1 MNVETPFYIKQ
12 KQLIFG
18 NNDEV
23 GKNAVLYFYLK

>member
-18 NNDEV
+18 NNDDE
-23 GKNAVLYFYLK
+23 GKNLYCIFT